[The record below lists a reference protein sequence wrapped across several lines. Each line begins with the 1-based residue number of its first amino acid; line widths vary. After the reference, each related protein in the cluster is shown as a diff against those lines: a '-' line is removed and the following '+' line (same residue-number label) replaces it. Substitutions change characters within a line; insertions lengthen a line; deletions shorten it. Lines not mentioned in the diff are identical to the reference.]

1 MKCVDLC
8 VCDTPHSVDSYW
20 SWFVCVAALVAEGVY
35 LSITYCSGIV
45 LPVLMEEFKRSRQDV
60 AWIGSLAI
68 ALAFGASP
76 LAAGLCAK
84 LGCRPISILGLLVS
98 SVSLVAKSFSSS
110 FSLLVVFGITYG
122 LATSCIH
129 VSNMLT
135 ISRSFEKRRALATG
149 IVSAG
154 PSLFVQGM
162 GPLVGWLTS
171 TFGWRSMYRI
181 IASFFGVALVLTS
194 VSFGSNIKDPS
205 EEKVTQLHTTGKSAQ
220 MGQQTANVYG
230 PDIAQRKTVDKNAT
244 LYHNPGG
251 AARLF
256 EEEILLEKAETSS
269 VECSMEGLKNDAK
282 FAENSFEDRLLE
294 ENEKFQLFHF
304 STEENKKI
312 NEQEVQYDELKLA
325 VENDGSLAK
334 GKWRSGISCDQNFSF
349 IKRPAYICTVVSITL
364 SGVGIYAP
372 FFHLVKH
379 CEEVGLSSSEASTLF
394 IHIGISSLV
403 GRILS
408 GQIVDAFHISPLK
421 IHQCADFICGGSM
434 LLIWLASDYLSFS
447 VFAVVYGLSNGAY
460 VTTMYL
466 ALMNTVDARDRPMA
480 FGLGEMLCSAG
491 IVIGPVL
498 AGLIADKTGSYVAA
512 FGMTGGV
519 TVFAAFVPLILLCR
533 AQERDRAACH
543 RVPITNLE
551 GLIIVERE
559 TVL

>member
-1 MKCVDLC
+1 M
-8 VCDTPHSVDSYW
+8 SS
-20 SWFVCVAALVAEGVY
+20 
-35 LSITYCSGIV
+35 V
-45 LPVLMEEFKRSRQDV
+45 LPVI

-205 EEKVTQLHTTGKSAQ
+205 EEK
-220 MGQQTANVYG
+220 
-230 PDIAQRKTVDKNAT
+230 
-244 LYHNPGG
+244 
-251 AARLF
+251 
-256 EEEILLEKAETSS
+256 
-269 VECSMEGLKNDAK
+269 
-282 FAENSFEDRLLE
+282 
-294 ENEKFQLFHF
+294 
-304 STEENKKI
+304 
-312 NEQEVQYDELKLA
+312 YDELKLA

-408 GQIVDAFHISPLK
+408 GHIVDAFHISPLK

-498 AGLIADKTGSYVAA
+498 AGK
-512 FGMTGGV
+512 
-519 TVFAAFVPLILLCR
+519 
-533 AQERDRAACH
+533 
-543 RVPITNLE
+543 
-551 GLIIVERE
+551 
-559 TVL
+559 